1 MTPNEK
7 LSDIMDVAEL
17 CGGVDGSHHK
27 QWGLDQIIR
36 IIVGPDGYK
45 SWLSGYCD
53 GQNGPETY
61 SWDEG
66 IAP

>member
-7 LSDIMDVAEL
+7 LSEIMDIAEL

-36 IIVGPDGYK
+36 IITGPEGYGRWLEGYK
-45 SWLSGYCD
+45 HGEY
-53 GQNGPETY
+53 GPETY
-61 SWDEG
+61 EWDEG